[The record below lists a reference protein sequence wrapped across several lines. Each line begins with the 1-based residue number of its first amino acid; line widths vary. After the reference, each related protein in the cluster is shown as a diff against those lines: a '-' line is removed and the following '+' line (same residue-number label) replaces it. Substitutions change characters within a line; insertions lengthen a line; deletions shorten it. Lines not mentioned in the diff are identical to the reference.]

1 MNAYQ
6 PVNRV
11 AGYTQEGKELFE
23 EYPVA
28 TVAIVFGLGVAT
40 GLAAVNLLCDA
51 PEQSSR
57 HSAMAHRLG
66 EQILDA
72 LSSVTSGSVLS
83 AIRSR

>member
-11 AGYTQEGKELFE
+11 AEYTQEGKELFE

-28 TVAIVFGLGVAT
+28 TVAIVFGLGIAT
-40 GLAAVNLLCDA
+40 GLAIVNLLSDA
-51 PEQSSR
+51 PGQTSR
-57 HSAMAHRLG
+57 HSALAHRLG

-72 LSSVTSGSVLS
+72 FSSVSSGSVLS
-83 AIRSR
+83 ALRR